1 MSGES
6 ATHDLVELTRQG
18 FAAAN
23 RGDMDAAI
31 SIYAPDAVYLTER
44 FGRFDGRAAVRGYLE
59 DWYGSFDELLVE
71 LDEIRDLGN
80 GVVFCTQAVTGHH
93 AGSSA
98 EISLRNASVHT
109 FVAGLIVR
117 STSYVDVN
125 EGRVAAERL
134 AGERA

>member
-1 MSGES
+1 MSGKS

-31 SIYAPDAVYLTER
+31 SIYAPDAVYLTQR
-44 FGRFDGRAAVRGYLE
+44 FGRFDGRAAVRGYLA

-71 LDEIRDLGN
+71 PDEVRDLGN
-80 GVVFCTQAVTGHH
+80 GVVFCAQAVTGRH

-98 EISLRNASVHT
+98 AISLRNASVHT
-109 FVAGLIVR
+109 FVDGLIVR
-117 STSYVDVN
+117 SVSYVDVD
-125 EGRVAAERL
+125 EGRAAAERL
-134 AGERA
+134 AGGT